1 MPEENNIEIIEE
13 RKRKVAE
20 FIRKKTLPVYLA
32 LLAVIVWIASNIRT
46 RNLYGLK
53 DITTGRW
60 TLGPDLDPFLFL
72 RWAKYIIQN
81 GSLMAIDYMRYVPL
95 GYNTRG
101 ELILHPYMMAW
112 FHKLATVFGSESMT
126 QSAVLYPVF
135 FFA

>member
-72 RWAKYIIQN
+72 RLAKYIIEN
-81 GSLMAIDYMRYVPL
+81 GMLMVHYTMKFIPL
-95 GYNTRG
+95 GFNSSE
-101 ELILHPYMMAW
+101 ELIL
-112 FHKLATVFGSESMT
+112 
-126 QSAVLYPVF
+126 VL
-135 FFA
+135 